1 METFEKTFHDF
12 TTILKGELLTA
23 LGCTEPICIAYC
35 AAVMRHALGAE
46 PEKIRALC
54 SGNLIK
60 NAKGATV
67 PNSGGMKGISASAV
81 LGAVGG
87 CRLRCAR
94 VGWLCNLLAGLP
106 GVRATL
112 AAVHG
117 KAGDVVDRLVAEVA
131 LR

>member
-1 METFEKTFHDF
+1 MGVSKVYFSDF
-12 TTILKGELLTA
+12 TKILKGELLTA

-35 AAVMRHALGAE
+35 AAVMRQALGAE
-46 PEKIRALC
+46 PERMQAFC

-87 CRLRCAR
+87 NPVKQLE
-94 VGWLCNLLAGLP
+94 LL
-106 GVRATL
+106 T
-112 AAVHG
+112 
-117 KAGDVVDRLVAEVA
+117 EVTPEQIA
-131 LR
+131 HAKELLDKGICE